1 MMMENKEMMT
11 STNSSTPNNEEKI
24 LEVKDLRISFRTNN
38 GNVKAV
44 RGINFS
50 LYRGRTLGIV
60 GESGSGKSV
69 TSRAILGIL
78 AGNKIVEG
86 GQILYDGKDLLSLR
100 EEDFTKIR
108 GSKISMIF
116 QDPLSS
122 LNPVMRVGKQLTEA
136 IVLKAKATRKEAQ
149 KTLLLFAKLIEK
161 HASEAGLY
169 TKKEI
174 QHLLK
179 RYRESSLSLIDH
191 LHPNDYD
198 MANELF
204 TICLNQPYSRD
215 VEITADKEKIFLEC
229 LLPSVGELAAKA
241 ENKKDKKAVREWQ
254 SARKRHVKVVLSM
267 KANYIHPEWALLEE
281 EKEAILKCLSVAVEK
296 EYQSAK
302 EGKEKV
308 LDYVK
313 NLLNTVF
320 VDASSYDINALKSSL
335 KELKKLILS
344 SQYVFAEI
352 KDDIALTLIPTL
364 EGYIADY
371 KTSLHLLEEQRKEQE
386 KKEKMLQE
394 GKKYDDIRARA
405 YGREVIVSPEEVI
418 TKTKE
423 IIVSFIAHYEQVLNE
438 EFDNA
443 TYTNTLF
450 EYIYRCYKN
459 AVHEMSKREIKDK
472 AIELLGEVGIPE
484 PEKRFSQYP
493 FQFSGGMRQRIVIA
507 IALSSNPD
515 ILICD
520 EPTTALDVTIQSQ
533 ILELINRLKVE
544 KGLSIIFITH
554 DLGVIANMAD
564 DIAVMYAGKIV
575 EYGTVE
581 DIFYDPK
588 HPYTWALLSSMP
600 DLNTK
605 EKLEAIPGTPPNMIL
620 PPKGDAFAARNKYAM
635 KIDFEKEP
643 PLFKVSDTH
652 YAATWLLHPNAPK
665 VEAPK
670 IVTERIRIAKA
681 RKNGEEMPVEE
692 GKVEEKAKTTD
703 KKAKK
708 STTKKT
714 TTKKSTTKK
723 ETTKKETKS
732 TTRKKKAE

>member
-1 MMMENKEMMT
+1 
-11 STNSSTPNNEEKI
+11 
-24 LEVKDLRISFRTNN
+24 
-38 GNVKAV
+38 
-44 RGINFS
+44 
-50 LYRGRTLGIV
+50 
-60 GESGSGKSV
+60 
-69 TSRAILGIL
+69 
-78 AGNKIVEG
+78 
-86 GQILYDGKDLLSLR
+86 
-100 EEDFTKIR
+100 
-108 GSKISMIF
+108 
-116 QDPLSS
+116 
-122 LNPVMRVGKQLTEA
+122 
-136 IVLKAKATRKEAQ
+136 
-149 KTLLLFAKLIEK
+149 
-161 HASEAGLY
+161 
-169 TKKEI
+169 
-174 QHLLK
+174 
-179 RYRESSLSLIDH
+179 
-191 LHPNDYD
+191 
-198 MANELF
+198 
-204 TICLNQPYSRD
+204 
-215 VEITADKEKIFLEC
+215 
-229 LLPSVGELAAKA
+229 
-241 ENKKDKKAVREWQ
+241 
-254 SARKRHVKVVLSM
+254 
-267 KANYIHPEWALLEE
+267 
-281 EKEAILKCLSVAVEK
+281 
-296 EYQSAK
+296 
-302 EGKEKV
+302 
-308 LDYVK
+308 
-313 NLLNTVF
+313 
-320 VDASSYDINALKSSL
+320 
-335 KELKKLILS
+335 
-344 SQYVFAEI
+344 
-352 KDDIALTLIPTL
+352 
-364 EGYIADY
+364 
-371 KTSLHLLEEQRKEQE
+371 
-386 KKEKMLQE
+386 
-394 GKKYDDIRARA
+394 
-405 YGREVIVSPEEVI
+405 
-418 TKTKE
+418 
-423 IIVSFIAHYEQVLNE
+423 
-438 EFDNA
+438 
-443 TYTNTLF
+443 
-450 EYIYRCYKN
+450 
-459 AVHEMSKREIKDK
+459 
-472 AIELLGEVGIPE
+472 
-484 PEKRFSQYP
+484 
-493 FQFSGGMRQRIVIA
+493 A